1 MTLDFSTKAWQENL
15 PALGPHQAVI
25 SDIKFIY
32 KEDITWMTMTWSLA
46 DGGAVEEFH
55 GLDAPPD
62 SPMRTKTVNG
72 RRRINGLCEMHDIK
86 TAFKSHDDI
95 SIALVGKSATIVIG
109 HKFKGGMDE
118 PIICGVTA
126 PEKKK

>member
-15 PALGPHQAVI
+15 PATGPHQAEI
-25 SDIKFIY
+25 SEIRFNP
-32 KEDITWMTMTWSLA
+32 KEDITWLNITWKLA
-46 DGGAVEEFH
+46 DGGAVEEFL
-55 GLDAPPD
+55 GVDAPPD
-62 SPMRTKTVNG
+62 SPMLAKTANG
-72 RRRINGLCEMHDIK
+72 KRRINGLCEMHDLK
-86 TAFKSHDDI
+86 PSFKSYDDI
-95 SIALVGKSATIVIG
+95 TAALMGKSATVTIG